1 MLQIKNITK
10 TYINGTNKTIALKGI
25 SINFP
30 NKGMVFIV
38 GKSGAGKS
46 TLLNI
51 IGGLDKMDSGEIII
65 DNHSTNDFSKNDFD
79 AFRNYHIGFI
89 FQEFNL
95 IDDLTV
101 KENIAIALKIQAKK
115 SDTTT
120 IDEALKLVNLEGLG
134 YRSPK
139 ELSGGQ
145 KQRIAVARALV
156 KNPNIILADEPTGA
170 LDSNTG
176 YEIMSSLKTL
186 SKDKL
191 VIVVTHDEESANFF
205 ADEIIKINDGSIVRH
220 YVISKDYIAP
230 KTEKIYDKI
239 IKIPSGNTIDDEAII
254 NNMLEDGKTNYI
266 CLTSKP
272 ENITISYPESYN
284 MVFKEN
290 DLSKKFVLN
299 DDTGISDTYKANNES
314 INDSK
319 AKISFKECVKMAFLQ
334 FKKGKGRIAFLLIF
348 TIISISLLCF
358 SLMSLTI
365 SNNSIVANTLKNNNM
380 SLGIMEKRNNEQK
393 EILNND
399 IVDELNSTYSHTN
412 FAAGKVLDIAYTSSI
427 SSSESAFEMKS
438 FKGIIECDD
447 INSLNLN
454 IICGKG
460 KFDESSLKNHEI
472 IISDYA
478 AFELR
483 RTGYL
488 GYDVNKNYCVNRP
501 TSIEEQ
507 INTSIKLG
515 DIFYPIVGV
524 FKTNFQEYLEL
535 LVSETYVEDEN
546 SQSSSLNALKSYY
559 FARIFGPK
567 GFYQQY
573 VNENNV
579 YKNTKVFDI
588 TINDIPIYKTDD
600 DGNIIEGSYT
610 LGALKYDDFL
620 SFPIYEDVIDASDG
634 KASYWFEFG
643 TNPQRELKDNQVV
656 LTTSFFNSI
665 GITTDSQMRMAIRK
679 INSSNINIAKF
690 NDDNVSSLIYNKPI
704 EVVGVIKF
712 SMYSQSS
719 VLNEDFN
726 RYYMMFSREL
736 ANELSSS
743 LYMFDQILFTLSGSK
758 LSYISKMNTFSKNG
772 YSILN
777 IDGSQFSNSNIE
789 AIKSVSLITSIV
801 MTLLAFLIML
811 SYVASNIK
819 GRMKEIGILRATG
832 AKGNDIIRIFAVE
845 EGILAL
851 FVSCICIIIT
861 SFICRIINNILGNA
875 DLHIQIVSFDFL
887 SIILIIL
894 GTVFFFAITTLLP
907 VIKIAAM
914 KPIEAIKKI

>member
-10 TYINGTNKTIALKGI
+10 TYINGTNKTVALKGI
-25 SINFP
+25 SISFP
-30 NKGMVFIV
+30 DKGMVFIV

-205 ADEIIKINDGSIVRH
+205 ADEIIKINDGNIVGH

-239 IKIPSGNTIDDEAII
+239 IKIPSGNIIDDEAII

-272 ENITISYPESYN
+272 ENITISYPKSYN

-299 DDTGISDTYKANNES
+299 NDEKINNTTKSNNES

-319 AKISFKECVKMAFLQ
+319 AKISFKECLKMAFSQ

-427 SSSESAFEMKS
+427 PSSESAFEMKS

-454 IICGKG
+454 IICGKS
-460 KFDESSLKNHEI
+460 KFDENSLNNHEI

-488 GYDVNKNYCVNRP
+488 GYDVNNNYCVNRP

-515 DIFYPIVGV
+515 DIAYPIVGV

-567 GFYQQY
+567 GFYKQY

-588 TINDIPIYKTDD
+588 TINDIPVYKTDD
-600 DGNIIEGSYT
+600 SGSIIEGSYT
-610 LGALKYDDFL
+610 LGSLKYDDFL
-620 SFPIYEDVIDASDG
+620 SFPIYEDVIKASVG
-634 KASYWFEFG
+634 KATYKFIYGSK
-643 TNPQRELKDNQVV
+643 PQTLKDNQVV
-656 LTTSFFNSI
+656 LTTSFLNDI
-665 GITTDSQMRMAIRK
+665 GIKTDSQIRMAIRK
-679 INSSNINIAKF
+679 INNSNCNIAKF

-704 EVVGVIKF
+704 EVVGVIEF
-712 SMYSQSS
+712 TMNSQTSILS
-719 VLNEDFN
+719 DNFN
-726 RYYMMFSREL
+726 RYYMMFSKEF

-743 LYMFDQILFTLSGSK
+743 LYMFDQVLFTLSGSK
-758 LSYISKMNTFSKNG
+758 LNYINKMNTFSKNG

-789 AIKSVSLITSIV
+789 AIKSISLITSIV

-811 SYVASNIK
+811 SYVTSNIK

-832 AKGNDIIRIFAVE
+832 AKGSDIIRIFAVE
-845 EGILAL
+845 EGVLAL
-851 FVSCICIIIT
+851 FVSCVCVLIT
-861 SFICRIINNILGNA
+861 SYICRIINNILGNV
-875 DLHIQIVSFDFL
+875 DLHIQIVSFDFV
-887 SIILIIL
+887 SIILIIF
-894 GTVFFFAITTLLP
+894 GTAFFFAITTLLP

>member
-1 MLQIKNITK
+1 MLQIKNISK
-10 TYINGTNKTIALKGI
+10 TYINGTNKTVALKGI

-30 NKGMVFIV
+30 DKGMVFIV

-51 IGGLDKMDSGEIII
+51 IGGLDKMDDGEIII

-79 AFRNYHIGFI
+79 AYRNYHIGFI

-101 KENIAIALKIQAKK
+101 KENIALALKIQAKK

-176 YEIMSSLKTL
+176 YEIMSSLKNL

-191 VIVVTHDEESANFF
+191 VIVVTHDEEAAAFF
-205 ADEIIKINDGSIVRH
+205 ADEIIKINDGNIIGH
-220 YVISKDYIAP
+220 YVISKDYLAP

-239 IKIPSGNTIDDEAII
+239 IKIPSGNNIDDEAII
-254 NNMLEDGKTNYI
+254 NNMLDKNQTNYV

-284 MVFKEN
+284 AVFKEN
-290 DLSKKFVLN
+290 DLSSKFVLS
-299 DDTGISDTYKANNES
+299 DDEKNNNLADTSDKN
-314 INDSK
+314 INGNK
-319 AKISFKECVKMAFLQ
+319 AKISFKECLKMAFVQ
-334 FKKGKGRIAFLLIF
+334 FKKSKGKIAFLLVF
-348 TIISISLLCF
+348 TIIAISLLSF

-380 SLGIMEKRNNEQK
+380 SLGIMEKRSNEQK

-399 IVDELNSTYSHTN
+399 SIDELNKQYSHTS
-412 FAAGKVLDIAYTSSI
+412 FAAGKVLDIEYTSSTQ
-427 SSSESAFEMKS
+427 SSESPFEMKS

-447 INSLNLN
+447 INNLNLN
-454 IICGKG
+454 IVCGKS
-460 KFDESSLKNHEI
+460 KFDEKSLKKHEI

-488 GYDVNKNYCVNRP
+488 GYDASNNYCVNRP
-501 TSIEEQ
+501 NSNEEL

-515 DIFYPIVGV
+515 NIAYPIVGI
-524 FKTNFQEYLEL
+524 FKTNFNEYLEL
-535 LVSETYVEDEN
+535 LVSETYVENED

-567 GFYQQY
+567 GFYKQY

-588 TINDIPIYKTDD
+588 TINDVPIYKTDEN
-600 DGNIIEGSYT
+600 GVIVEGSYT

-620 SFPIYEDVIDASDG
+620 SFPVFEDVIKESIG
-634 KASYWFEFG
+634 KATYRFVYGSKTEK
-643 TNPQRELKDNQVV
+643 LKDNQVI
-656 LTTSFFNSI
+656 LTYSFFNDL
-665 GITTDSQMRMAIRK
+665 GITTDSQIRMAIKK
-679 INSSNINIAKF
+679 INSSNCNISKY
-690 NDDNVSSLIYNKPI
+690 NDDNISTVIYNKPI
-704 EVVGVIKF
+704 EVVGVIDFK
-712 SMYSQSS
+712 MKSQGSILS
-719 VLNEDFN
+719 DNFN
-726 RYYMMFSREL
+726 RYSMMFSSSF

-758 LSYISKMNTFSKNG
+758 LNYISKMNAFSKNG

-777 IDGSQFSNSNIE
+777 IDGSHFSNSNIE
-789 AIKSVSLITSIV
+789 AIKSISMITSIV

-811 SYVASNIK
+811 SNVTSNIK
-819 GRMKEIGILRATG
+819 SRMKEIGILRATG
-832 AKGNDIIRIFAVE
+832 AKGSDVIRIFAVE

-851 FVSCICIIIT
+851 FVSLICILIT
-861 SFICRIINNILGNA
+861 SYICRLTNSILGNA
-875 DLHIQIVSFDFL
+875 NLHIQIVSFDFI

-894 GTVFFFAITTLLP
+894 GTAFFFAITTLIP
-907 VIKIAAM
+907 VAKIAAM